1 MQKLGFIN
9 WIRRP
14 ANHTLC
20 ENESKLWELYYLIV
34 HFNWKLQR
42 FVCFLIVS
50 EMLVE
55 ARVSNEPMLEILVVQ
70 KKQMRGE
77 RGTKSQVTF
86 ISITLLY
93 NADRFK
99 VTSLKYTEMQTK
111 YETNSDSEALKTIFG
126 SISVTFINY
135 ETSSI

>member
-1 MQKLGFIN
+1 
-9 WIRRP
+9 
-14 ANHTLC
+14 
-20 ENESKLWELYYLIV
+20 
-34 HFNWKLQR
+34 
-42 FVCFLIVS
+42 
-50 EMLVE
+50 MLVE

-70 KKQMRGE
+70 KKQRGE
-77 RGTKSQVTF
+77 RGTKSQVIF

-126 SISVTFINY
+126 SISVTLINY

>member
-1 MQKLGFIN
+1 M
-9 WIRRP
+9 
-14 ANHTLC
+14 
-20 ENESKLWELYYLIV
+20 
-34 HFNWKLQR
+34 
-42 FVCFLIVS
+42 FVSTGNCRDSYVFLSVS

-93 NADRFK
+93 DADRFR
-99 VTSLKYTEMQTK
+99 SGF
-111 YETNSDSEALKTIFG
+111 SEIHRDA
-126 SISVTFINY
+126 N
-135 ETSSI
+135 